1 MAHVHPGAY
10 PFGATAGS
18 GGGGGGSVT
27 SVFGRD
33 GVVEASVADYAG
45 LYLRLGTADTIVARH
60 TFNPGSA
67 LSPFILHANA
77 QGQLVTGL
85 NADQLDG
92 LDSTAFATAAHVHS
106 AADVTSGLL
115 ALARGGTH
123 TDLSATG
130 GAKRVLFQESAG
142 ADITVRIIAA
152 SDLPDLSAT
161 YQPFDADLTA
171 IAALTSAADK
181 LPYATGSGTWALADF
196 SAAGRELVNDADAAA
211 QRTTLGLGTIA
222 TFNDAPSD
230 GSTYGRKNGAWE
242 AVSGS
247 GATTFLALTDTPSAF
262 TSQALKLVRVNAAET
277 ALEFVDGATVYQ
289 PLDADLTS
297 WASVARAS
305 GFDTFVA
312 TPSSANLRSL
322 LTDET
327 GTGAAVF
334 ATSPSLVTPLLG
346 TPTSGT
352 LTNCTGLPQAGTV
365 GLTTAD
371 SPQFAGVN
379 LGHASDT
386 TIARSAA
393 GKIAVEAKAVPL
405 MSGAFDLVLAG
416 PSAARTWTGPDAD
429 ATLVSQGGALGTPS
443 SGTLTNCTG
452 LPGSGLASG
461 VRPVSTYLGYKT
473 GLSDAEYCGDTLE
486 GTAGAALAFGQLCYL
501 AAADSRW
508 ELADA
513 DAAST
518 AGDVLLGICV
528 LAAASDGSA
537 TRMLLKGTI
546 RANSQFPTLTIGG
559 PVHVG
564 TTAGEVQTAP
574 PSETDDVIRR
584 VGWGLTGDEML
595 FNPSNDYETH
605 T

>member
-1 MAHVHPGAY
+1 M
-10 PFGATAGS
+10 
-18 GGGGGGSVT
+18 
-27 SVFGRD
+27 FGRTGTVAAQD
-33 GVVEASVADYAG
+33 GDYDSFYASLSLAQTI
-45 LYLRLGTADTIVARH
+45 TAVH

-67 LSPFILHANA
+67 GPPFALGANA
-77 QGQLVTGL
+77 AGQKVTNF
-85 NADQLDG
+85 NADLLDG
-92 LDSTAFATAAHVHS
+92 LSSAAFALASHTHS
-106 AADVTSGLL
+106 AADITSGTL
-115 ALARGGTH
+115 ALARGGTGA
-123 TDLSATG
+123 DLSATG
-130 GAKRVLFQESAG
+130 GANRVVMQESSGAG
-142 ADITVRIIAA
+142 FTVRLLTSADI
-152 SDLPDLSAT
+152 PDLSAT
-161 YQPFDADLTA
+161 YQPFDADLAA
-171 IAALTSAADK
+171 IGALTSAANK

-429 ATLVSQGGALGTPS
+429 ATLVSQGGALGTPA

-452 LPGSGLASG
+452 LPASALVSGIIPEANYIGLAA
-461 VRPVSTYLGYKT
+461 
-473 GLSDAEYCGDTLE
+473 GLSADGKWCGITIE
-486 GTAGAALAFGQLCYL
+486 GTAGAALAFGDVCYL
-501 AAADSRW
+501 AVADSRW

-513 DAAST
+513 SAAST
-518 AGDVLLGICV
+518 AGDVQLGICV
-528 LAAASDGSA
+528 LAAAADGNA
-537 TRMLLKGTI
+537 TRMLLFGTI
-546 RANSQFPTLTIGG
+546 RADAAFPALTVGAT
-559 PVHVG
+559 VHLSE
-564 TTAGEVQTAP
+564 TAGDVVVAAPTTVDSVTRRLGFALTAD
-574 PSETDDVIRR
+574 S
-584 VGWGLTGDEML
+584 MM
-595 FNPSNDYETH
+595 FNPSNDYYTH
-605 T
+605 TA

>member
-1 MAHVHPGAY
+1 M
-10 PFGATAGS
+10 
-18 GGGGGGSVT
+18 
-27 SVFGRD
+27 FGRTGTVAAQD
-33 GVVEASVADYAG
+33 GDYDSYYAS
-45 LYLRLGTADTIVARH
+45 LTFSQTITAVH

-67 LSPFILHANA
+67 GPPFALGANA
-77 QGQLVTGL
+77 AGQKVTDF
-85 NADQLDG
+85 NADLLDG
-92 LDSTAFATAAHVHS
+92 LSSAAFALASHTHS
-106 AADVTSGLL
+106 AADITSGTL
-115 ALARGGTH
+115 ALARGGTGA
-123 TDLSATG
+123 DLSATG
-130 GAKRVLFQESAG
+130 GAKRVVMQESSGAG
-142 ADITVRIIAA
+142 FTVRLLVAADI
-152 SDLPDLSAT
+152 PDLSAT
-161 YQPFDADLTA
+161 YQPFDADLAA
-171 IAALTSAADK
+171 IGALTSAANK

-429 ATLVSQGGALGTPS
+429 ATLVSQGGALGTPA

-546 RANSQFPTLTIGG
+546 RANSQFPTFTVSG
-559 PVHVG
+559 PVYAG
-564 TTAGEVQTAP
+564 TAAGEVQTTQ
-574 PSETDDVIRR
+574 PSGTDDVIRR

-595 FNPSNDYETH
+595 FFPSNDYMTH
-605 T
+605 V